1 VEGDEHD
8 RSRPRFSRET
18 RRPSCG
24 HVDGVEA
31 TSSHE
36 DAIDAAAHRCLRRY
50 FRSYFAGSMAE
61 VDSRMKDLMDIGI
74 SHDKSLEGLVNDLA
88 ASCTDV
94 PRLKGL
100 ARFLGYGGMDEY
112 ELAARLYDRCLDVH
126 LTALTTARMLW
137 RDSTAS
143 IAQSFRGIEDSNAL
157 KDDAAPVEELC
168 RSQLEAADNLQ
179 WHGSEGHERKR
190 PTCCAPEVVEAWE
203 AQCEAWRK
211 AGALFRE
218 TRDRATSKL
227 GSEHPV
233 TLKAAE
239 SLAGWILED
248 KDGDWNEAFDLCS
261 DALPKLAKVLG
272 ATHPDT
278 LDARSQ
284 LAQICWSATTKASRK
299 RVEEAGYASSAHAA
313 AALFEENIEAYK
325 AMGEPD
331 NEHRLMNMTQL
342 ARVYNEK
349 ALARHDDS
357 IKVLREALER
367 YRRTL
372 GEANS
377 NTDACLEL
385 VDRRHAEGLERVEN
399 GDPFYSDDEEEDE
412 EVDEDDGDEDE
423 DGDDE

>member
-1 VEGDEHD
+1 
-8 RSRPRFSRET
+8 
-18 RRPSCG
+18 
-24 HVDGVEA
+24 
-31 TSSHE
+31 
-36 DAIDAAAHRCLRRY
+36 
-50 FRSYFAGSMAE
+50 MAE

-126 LTALTTARMLW
+126 LTALTTARTLW
-137 RDSTAS
+137 RDNTAS

-157 KDDAAPVEELC
+157 KNDSKPVEEIC
-168 RSQLEAADNLQ
+168 RAQLEAADNLQ

-218 TRDRATSKL
+218 TRDRAASKL
-227 GSEHPV
+227 GNEHPV

-248 KDGDWNEAFDLCS
+248 KDGDWNESFDLCS
-261 DALPKLAKVLG
+261 DALPKLAKVMG

-284 LAQICWSATTKASRK
+284 LAQICWSATTKDSRK

-313 AALFEENIEAYK
+313 AALFEENIKAYK

-342 ARVYNEK
+342 ARVYNEP

-385 VDRRHAEGLERVEN
+385 VDRHAEGLERVEN

-412 EVDEDDGDEDE
+412 EEDDEDDEDE
-423 DGDDE
+423 DDE

>member
-1 VEGDEHD
+1 
-8 RSRPRFSRET
+8 
-18 RRPSCG
+18 
-24 HVDGVEA
+24 
-31 TSSHE
+31 
-36 DAIDAAAHRCLRRY
+36 
-50 FRSYFAGSMAE
+50 
-61 VDSRMKDLMDIGI
+61 MDIGI

-88 ASCTDV
+88 ATCTDV

-218 TRDRATSKL
+218 TRDRAASKL

-261 DALPKLAKVLG
+261 DALPKLSKVMG

-284 LAQICWSATTKASRK
+284 LAQICWSATTKASRQ
-299 RVEEAGYASSAHAA
+299 RVEEAGYESSAHAA
-313 AALFEENIEAYK
+313 ASLFEENVQAYR

-331 NEHRLMNMTQL
+331 SEHCLMNMTQL

-357 IKVLREALER
+357 LAVLREALER

-385 VDRRHAEGLERVEN
+385 VDRHAEGLERVEN
-399 GDPFYSDDEEEDE
+399 GDPFYSDDEEEEE
-412 EVDEDDGDEDE
+412 EVDEDEDEDE
-423 DGDDE
+423 EE